1 MEGSAAGAQT
11 KGSGIVSGAGTLSL
25 PASLT
30 GPQEHLLT
38 EVLYNGELGGLQAV
52 SDVAACLVPL
62 LKALGWRG
70 DPRHIAEALP
80 HFADSFD
87 VEDLQTVLANLGYS
101 CRSAQ
106 IRLAEIN
113 PELLPCLFIP
123 KAGSATIILGRDT
136 ETIEAFDGS
145 TDETTRYP
153 PGQLTGT
160 GYFFKSVDP
169 GRGGA
174 KAAPN
179 TVDWFQTMARRFR
192 GLAWQLFGVSLLCNL
207 LAIGVPL
214 FTMAIYDWVIPSRS
228 SETLY
233 FLGFGVLFL
242 IVVESLS
249 RLMRGRYLAYIGGRI
264 DAIIGTAAFQRII
277 NLPVIMTERS
287 SNGAQMARLRQFE
300 SIREFF
306 TGPLA
311 GVFFDLPFVVVFIVA
326 IAWIAGPV
334 AWIPLALAAIF
345 LLSATI
351 IIPAS
356 KRAVAECGEARSARQ
371 SLVVEAFSNL
381 RSIKSCNGEQVWK
394 ERFRDLSARAADASF
409 RSSQISSI
417 AQTMGQSLMLSAGV
431 ATLAY
436 GTVRVMSA
444 EMTVGALV
452 ASMALVWRAL
462 GPLQTGFL
470 CLLRFEHVI
479 LGLRQLNML
488 MKLAPEREPD
498 RFLDPCRTLR
508 GEVIFHQVSMRY
520 SPQGEPALMGVG
532 FRVSPG
538 QIVAITGP
546 SGSGKSTILKLIA
559 GLYKPQA
566 GAVLID
572 GIDIR
577 QLDCAEL
584 RNAIA
589 FVPQSCHLFHGTLA
603 QNLRLAN
610 PIASDD
616 AVAEAARDAALL
628 DDILALPEGFN
639 TRLTDQLQRQLPSSF
654 RQRLMLARAYIKRAP
669 LFLLDEPGRTL
680 DSDSDTALMRK
691 LAKLRESATVFMVT
705 QRPSHLRLADQ
716 VFVLDRGQVIDG
728 GPPDVILPK
737 LGMG

>member
-1 MEGSAAGAQT
+1 MSIAGNP
-11 KGSGIVSGAGTLSL
+11 SLST
-25 PASLT
+25 ASTWL
-30 GPQEHLLT
+30 QEHLLT
-38 EVLYNGELGGLQAV
+38 EVLYNGEIGGFRVV
-52 SDVAACLVPL
+52 SDLAACLVPL

-101 CRSAQ
+101 CRSARIQ
-106 IRLAEIN
+106 LATIDA
-113 PELLPCLFIP
+113 ELLPCLFIP
-123 KAGSATIILGRDT
+123 NRGSATVILDREAGVV
-136 ETIEAFDGS
+136 EAFDGA
-145 TDETTRYP
+145 TDEITRFS
-153 PGQLTGT
+153 PGRLKGT
-160 GYFFKSVDP
+160 VHFFKSAAP
-169 GRGGA
+169 GHGSP
-174 KAAPN
+174 KVAPN
-179 TVDWFQTMARRFR
+179 TSGWFQTMARRFR
-192 GLAWQLFGVSLLCNL
+192 GLAWQIFGVTFLCNL
-207 LAIGVPL
+207 LAVCVPL

-233 FLGFGVLFL
+233 FLGFGVLF
-242 IVVESLS
+242 IIAIESLV
-249 RLMRGRYLAYIGGRI
+249 RLMRGRYLAYVGGRI
-264 DAIIGTAAFQRII
+264 DSILGTAAFQRII
-277 NLPVIMTERS
+277 NLPVIMTERAS
-287 SNGAQMARLRQFE
+287 HGAQMARLRQFE

-311 GVFFDLPFVVVFIVA
+311 SVFFDLPFVVVFVAA

-334 AWIPLALAAIF
+334 AWVPVALAAIF
-345 LLSATI
+345 LMSATLI
-351 IIPAS
+351 LPAS
-356 KRAVAECGEARSARQ
+356 KRAVAECGEARSVRQ
-371 SLVVEAFSNL
+371 GFIVEAFSNL
-381 RSIKSCNGEQVWK
+381 RSIKSCNGEGIWN

-409 RSSQISSI
+409 RSAQVASV

-436 GTVRVMSA
+436 GTLRVMSE
-444 EMTVGALV
+444 EMSVGALV

-470 CLLRFEHVI
+470 CLLRLEQVT
-479 LGLRQLNML
+479 LGLRQLNLL
-488 MKLAPEREPD
+488 MKLNPEREPD
-498 RFLDPCRTLR
+498 RILDPCRTFR
-508 GEVIFHQVSMRY
+508 GEITFHQVSMRY

-532 FRVSPG
+532 FRASPG

-589 FVPQSCHLFHGTLA
+589 FVPQTCHLFHGTLA

-610 PIASDD
+610 PIASDIAIAD
-616 AVAEAARDAALL
+616 AARDAALM

-639 TRLTDQLQRQLPSSF
+639 TRLTDQLQRQLPASF
-654 RQRLMLARAYIKRAP
+654 RQRLMLARAYVKRAP
-669 LFLLDEPGRTL
+669 VFLLDEPGRTL
-680 DSDSDTALMRK
+680 DNESDTAFMRK
-691 LAKLRESATVFMVT
+691 LEKLRESATVFMVT

-716 VFVLDRGQVIDG
+716 IILLDRGQVAG
-728 GPPDVILPK
+728 GGSPDEILPK

>member
-1 MEGSAAGAQT
+1 MLPTASAG
-11 KGSGIVSGAGTLSL
+11 L
-25 PASLT
+25 P
-30 GPQEHLLT
+30 EHLLT
-38 EVLYNGELGGLQAV
+38 EVLYNGELGGFKVV

-80 HFADSFD
+80 HFADSFG

-101 CRSAQ
+101 CRSAR
-106 IRLAEIN
+106 IPLADIN

-123 KAGSATIILGRDT
+123 NGGSATIILDRDT
-136 ETIEAFDGS
+136 ETVEVFDAS

-153 PGQLTGT
+153 PGELTGT
-160 GYFFKSVDP
+160 GYFFKPVDS
-169 GRGGA
+169 GAGGA
-174 KAAPN
+174 KAAPK
-179 TVDWFQTMARRFR
+179 TGDWFQTMARRFR
-192 GLAWQLFGVSLLCNL
+192 GLAWQLFGVTFLSNI

-214 FTMAIYDWVIPSRS
+214 FTMAVYDWVIPSRS
-228 SETLY
+228 SATLY
-233 FLGFGVLFL
+233 YLGFGVLFI
-242 IVVESLS
+242 IVIESAA
-249 RLMRGRYLAYIGGRI
+249 RLMRGRYLAYLGGRI
-264 DAIIGTAAFQRII
+264 DSIIGTAAFQRII

-287 SNGAQMARLRQFE
+287 SNGAQLARLRQFE

-311 GVFFDLPFVVVFIVA
+311 GVFFDLPFVVVFVAA

-345 LLSATI
+345 LMSAAI
-351 IIPAS
+351 IVPAS
-356 KRAVAECGEARSARQ
+356 KRAVAECGEARSVRQ
-371 SLVVEAFSNL
+371 GFVVEAFSNL
-381 RSIKSCNGEQVWK
+381 RSIKSCNGEQVWR
-394 ERFRDLSARAADASF
+394 ERFRDLSARAADANF
-409 RSSQISSI
+409 RSSQIASV
-417 AQTMGQSLMLSAGV
+417 AQTMGQSLMMSAGV
-431 ATLAY
+431 ATLTY

-470 CLLRFEHVI
+470 CLLRLEQVI
-479 LGLRQLNML
+479 LGLRQLNLL
-488 MKLAPEREPD
+488 MKLAPERAPD
-498 RFLDPCRTLR
+498 RILDPCRTLR
-508 GEVIFHQVSMRY
+508 GEVTFHQVSMRY
-520 SPQGEPALMGVG
+520 APQGEPALMGVG
-532 FRVSPG
+532 FRAFPG
-538 QIVAITGP
+538 QTVAITGP

-616 AVAEAARDAALL
+616 AIAEAARDAALL

-654 RQRLMLARAYIKRAP
+654 RQRLMLARAYVKRAP

-691 LAKLRESATVFMVT
+691 LEKLRESATVFMVT

-716 VFVLDRGQVIDG
+716 IIVLDRGRVTDG
-728 GPPDVILPK
+728 GSPDEILPK

>member
-1 MEGSAAGAQT
+1 
-11 KGSGIVSGAGTLSL
+11 
-25 PASLT
+25 
-30 GPQEHLLT
+30 
-38 EVLYNGELGGLQAV
+38 
-52 SDVAACLVPL
+52 
-62 LKALGWRG
+62 
-70 DPRHIAEALP
+70 
-80 HFADSFD
+80 
-87 VEDLQTVLANLGYS
+87 
-101 CRSAQ
+101 
-106 IRLAEIN
+106 
-113 PELLPCLFIP
+113 
-123 KAGSATIILGRDT
+123 
-136 ETIEAFDGS
+136 
-145 TDETTRYP
+145 
-153 PGQLTGT
+153 
-160 GYFFKSVDP
+160 
-169 GRGGA
+169 
-174 KAAPN
+174 
-179 TVDWFQTMARRFR
+179 MARRFR
-192 GLAWQLFGVSLLCNL
+192 GLAWQLFGVTFLCNI

-233 FLGFGVLFL
+233 YLGFGVLFL
-242 IVVESLS
+242 IVIESLA

-264 DAIIGTAAFQRII
+264 DSIIGTAAFQRII
-277 NLPVIMTERS
+277 HLPVIMTERS
-287 SNGAQMARLRQFE
+287 SNGAQLARLRQFE

-311 GVFFDLPFVVVFIVA
+311 GVFFDLPFVVVFIAA

-334 AWIPLALAAIF
+334 AWIPLVLAAIF
-345 LLSATI
+345 LMSATI

-356 KRAVAECGEARSARQ
+356 KRAVAECGEARSIRQ

-381 RSIKSCNGEQVWK
+381 RSIKSCNGEQVWR
-394 ERFRDLSARAADASF
+394 ERFRDLSARAADAGF
-409 RSSQISSI
+409 RSSQISTI

-436 GTVRVMSA
+436 GTMRVMSA

-470 CLLRFEHVI
+470 CLLRFEQVI
-479 LGLRQLNML
+479 LGLRQLNLL
-488 MKLAPEREPD
+488 MKLAPERDPD
-498 RFLDPCRTLR
+498 RILDPIRTFR
-508 GEVIFHQVSMRY
+508 GEVTFHQVSMRY

-532 FRVSPG
+532 FRATPG

-546 SGSGKSTILKLIA
+546 SGSGKSTILKLVA

-610 PIASDD
+610 PIASND

-654 RQRLMLARAYIKRAP
+654 RQRLMLARAYIKRASV
-669 LFLLDEPGRTL
+669 FLLDEPGRTL

-691 LAKLRESATVFMVT
+691 LEKLRESATVFIVT

-716 VFVLDRGQVIDG
+716 IIVLDRGQVTDG
-728 GPPDVILPK
+728 GSPDVILPK

>member
-1 MEGSAAGAQT
+1 
-11 KGSGIVSGAGTLSL
+11 L
-25 PASLT
+25 PTAFT

-38 EVLYNGELGGLQAV
+38 EVLYNGELGGFKAV
-52 SDVAACLVPL
+52 SDVATCFVPL

-87 VEDLQTVLANLGYS
+87 VEDLQTVMANLGYS
-101 CRSAQ
+101 CRSVR
-106 IRLAEIN
+106 IRLADIN
-113 PELLPCLFIP
+113 PELLPCVFIP
-123 KAGSATIILGRDT
+123 NAGSATIILGRDT
-136 ETIEAFDGS
+136 EAVEAFDGA

-169 GRGGA
+169 DRGGA
-174 KAAPN
+174 KAAPR
-179 TVDWFQTMARRFR
+179 TGDWFQTMARRFR
-192 GLAWQLFGVSLLCNL
+192 GLAWQLFGVTFLCNI

-233 FLGFGVLFL
+233 YLGFGVLFL
-242 IVVESLS
+242 IVIESLA

-264 DAIIGTAAFQRII
+264 DSIIGTAAFQRII

-287 SNGAQMARLRQFE
+287 SNGAQLARLRQFE

-311 GVFFDLPFVVVFIVA
+311 GVFFDLPFVVVFIAA

-334 AWIPLALAAIF
+334 AWIPLVLAAIF
-345 LLSATI
+345 LMSATI

-356 KRAVAECGEARSARQ
+356 KRAVAECGEARSVRQ

-381 RSIKSCNGEQVWK
+381 RSIKSCNGEQVWR
-394 ERFRDLSARAADASF
+394 ERFRDLSARAADAGF
-409 RSSQISSI
+409 RSSQIAAV

-436 GTVRVMSA
+436 GTMRVMSA

-470 CLLRFEHVI
+470 CLLRFENVI
-479 LGLRQLNML
+479 LGLRQLNLL
-488 MKLAPEREPD
+488 MKLAPERDPD
-498 RFLDPCRTLR
+498 RILDPIRTFR
-508 GEVIFHQVSMRY
+508 GEVTFHQVSMRY

-532 FRVSPG
+532 FRAAPG

-546 SGSGKSTILKLIA
+546 SGSGKSTILKLVA

-654 RQRLMLARAYIKRAP
+654 RQRLMLARAYIKRASV
-669 LFLLDEPGRTL
+669 FLLDEPGRTL

-691 LAKLRESATVFMVT
+691 LEKLRNSATVFMVT

-716 VFVLDRGQVIDG
+716 IIVLDRGQVTDG
-728 GPPDVILPK
+728 GSPDVILPK
-737 LGMG
+737 LGIG